1 MAIKSKHKAPTL
13 TILRQKQAKLGGREN
28 SNRSTQR
35 GVLKRGLPRCG
46 VGLPTCFV
54 LYCSPRFCQQR
65 RKEQNK
71 MIQKFVLM
79 PRTFYAF
86 LYNFFSLFCCV
97 CVCVC
102 SSLPHIVLHLC
113 SDSSKNAVCL
123 SPPPR
128 LPKANR
134 NLCNIINPF
143 AFLISNSAWPER
155 KDIGQGCA

>member
-54 LYCSPRFCQQR
+54 LYCSPHFCQSR
-65 RKEQNK
+65 EKGAEQNDTE
-71 MIQKFVLM
+71 ICFN
-79 PRTFYAF
+79 AAHF
-86 LYNFFSLFCCV
+86 LCFSLQLLFV
-97 CVCVC
+97 FLFCVCVC

-123 SPPPR
+123 SP
-128 LPKANR
+128 LLYSEANR